1 MESKPILRF
10 ELTRTEFLKHYDEVS
25 GPQKDSK
32 TWEEPMPEKVDMGY
46 DYVEFELID
55 ENTIRCAQYPGGGVP
70 FWWKPD
76 YVMLER
82 GHSVLVVEHNTDVIK
97 AADWVIDLGP
107 DAGERGGEVV
117 FAGTPEDLAKKDT
130 FTAQYIR

>member
-25 GPQKDSK
+25 GPQKDNK

-46 DYVEFELID
+46 DYVTFELMD

-82 GHSVLVVEHNTDVIK
+82 GHSVWFQWQDTDCDHDGMDRDGDNVVLDVY
-97 AADWVIDLGP
+97 WP
-107 DAGERGGEVV
+107 D
-117 FAGTPEDLAKKDT
+117 K
-130 FTAQYIR
+130 Q